1 MLKISDAVRDILSGH
16 PFLSYTLHY
25 KLLNLSQVARFI
37 KPLVEARTQ
46 KEVAESAVL
55 MSISRLQNRLAEE
68 APFTLPEFF
77 LDRVSIHSNLCSLTL
92 VKSEAGHQALNKLFR
107 LVHKQGGFLTITE
120 GMSEITVI
128 LEDDHYAEA
137 RTFFAE
143 KPRLEHRPIA
153 SVTAKFSKRYL
164 QTPGLL
170 YRILHQVTMQ
180 NINLIEVASTA
191 TEFSIFINQA
201 DVELAFDS
209 IYRAFIRRGGE
220 S

>member
-1 MLKISDAVRDILSGH
+1 M
-16 PFLSYTLHY
+16 
-25 KLLNLSQVARFI
+25 
-37 KPLVEARTQ
+37 
-46 KEVAESAVL
+46 
-55 MSISRLQNRLAEE
+55 
-68 APFTLPEFF
+68 
-77 LDRVSIHSNLCSLTL
+77 
-92 VKSEAGHQALNKLFR
+92 
-107 LVHKQGGFLTITE
+107 
-120 GMSEITVI
+120 
-128 LEDDHYAEA
+128 
-137 RTFFAE
+137 
-143 KPRLEHRPIA
+143 
-153 SVTAKFSKRYL
+153 TAKFSKRYL